1 MTQAMPFLEMMRLEP
16 RQSTRFITLTVF
28 IIYCQILTL
37 QLVRVQHVLRVAY
50 DTIFRLF
57 LKFMVE
63 GNSEDAMFNTVL
75 HELLLANLIQSVLG

>member
-1 MTQAMPFLEMMRLEP
+1 MTQAMKFLEMMRPEP
-16 RQSTRFITLTVF
+16 RHSSRSITLTVF
-28 IIYCQILTL
+28 I
-37 QLVRVQHVLRVAY
+37 VLSNPNSVICGGPACSMH

-75 HELLLANLIQSVLG
+75 HELLLANLIQYVLG